1 MSHKKSIDTGLLL
14 MRVTL
19 GILLFLHGFSKL
31 MHGIEGIIGRMA
43 DTGLPGFFGYGV
55 YLGEVVAPILIIV
68 GFRTRLAALIFAFNM
83 LVAALLSHS
92 DSIFALS
99 RSGGWAIE
107 LIGLYFFGA
116 LTLFFT
122 GAGKYA
128 VSTKS
133 WWD

>member
-1 MSHKKSIDTGLLL
+1 MDHKKSINTGLLL
-14 MRVTL
+14 MRITL

-31 MHGIEGIIGRMA
+31 VHGIDGLVGRMS
-43 DTGLPGFFGYGV
+43 DTGLPGFFAYGV
-55 YLGEVVAPILIIV
+55 YLGEVVAPIFIIV

-83 LVAALLSHS
+83 LVAVLMAHS

-99 RSGGWAIE
+99 RSGGWAVE

-116 LTLFFT
+116 LSLFFT

>member
-1 MSHKKSIDTGLLL
+1 MSHKKNINTGLLL
-14 MRVTL
+14 MRITL
-19 GILLFLHGFSKL
+19 GVLLFLHGFSKL
-31 MHGIEGIIGRMA
+31 THGIDGIFGRM
-43 DTGLPGFFGYGV
+43 TGIGFPGVFSYGV
-55 YLGEVVAPILIIV
+55 YLGEVVAPILIII

-99 RSGGWAIE
+99 RTGAWAIE
-107 LIGLYFFGA
+107 LIGLYFFGS
-116 LTLFFT
+116 LSLFFT

>member
-1 MSHKKSIDTGLLL
+1 MSHKKSINTGLLL
-14 MRVTL
+14 MRITL
-19 GILLFLHGFSKL
+19 GVLMFFHGYSKL
-31 MHGIEGIIGRMA
+31 MHGIEGIVGRMSN
-43 DTGLPGFFGYGV
+43 TGLPGFFGYGV
-55 YLGEVVAPILIIV
+55 YIGEVVAPILIVI

-92 DSIFALS
+92 NDIFALS
-99 RSGGWAIE
+99 RSGAWAIE

-116 LTLFFT
+116 LALFFT

-128 VSTKS
+128 VSTNS

>member
-1 MSHKKSIDTGLLL
+1 MNNRKNINTGLLL
-14 MRVTL
+14 LRLTL
-19 GILLFLHGFSKL
+19 GVLLFLHGFSKL
-31 MHGIEGIIGRMA
+31 MHGIDGIVGRVADIGI
-43 DTGLPGFFGYGV
+43 PGFLGYAV
-55 YLGEVVAPILIIV
+55 YLGEVVAPLLIIV
-68 GFRTRLAALIFAFNM
+68 GFRTRLAALIFAINM

-99 RSGGWAIE
+99 RSGGWAVE